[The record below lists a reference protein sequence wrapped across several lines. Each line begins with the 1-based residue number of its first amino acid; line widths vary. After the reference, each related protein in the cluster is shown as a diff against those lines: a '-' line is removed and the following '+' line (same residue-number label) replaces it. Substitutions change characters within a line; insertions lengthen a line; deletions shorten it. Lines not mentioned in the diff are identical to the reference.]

1 MDNKQSSTKSVILKI
16 TDDGKIDVLGGS
28 RSLESFGSIENALDY
43 CVKNGLLI
51 SRLTHDRK
59 RRFNNGLL
67 KELGKIVESW
77 GRPGKNFVRLSA
89 KIALFVYRYEIYR
102 AFFDV
107 TTRLSK
113 PRFKKLNRITRSVTN
128 G

>member
-1 MDNKQSSTKSVILKI
+1 MDKQGTIKSVVVKI
-16 TDDGKIDVLGGS
+16 TDDAKIDVLGGS
-28 RSLESFGSIENALDY
+28 RSLESFENLENALDY
-43 CVKNGLLI
+43 CVKNGLMV
-51 SRLTHDRK
+51 SRLAYGGK
-59 RRFNNGLL
+59 RRINNALL
-67 KELGKIVESW
+67 KELEKMAESW
-77 GRPGKNFVRLSA
+77 SRPGKNFVRLSA

-107 TTRLSK
+107 TTRINK